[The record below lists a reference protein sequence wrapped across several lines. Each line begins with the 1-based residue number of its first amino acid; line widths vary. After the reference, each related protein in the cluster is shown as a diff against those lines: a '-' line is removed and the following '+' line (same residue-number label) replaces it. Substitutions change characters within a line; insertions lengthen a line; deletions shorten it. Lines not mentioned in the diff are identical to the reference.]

1 LRGYVGRDGGYILDV
16 LRVVS
21 VLALVV
27 FLAAGCGGAARSPTI
42 AAHGVPRA
50 LASEWAGRTSA
61 IAVAAKAGNSCRAL
75 QLASSLR
82 DDVIASEAKVPS
94 RLRSPL
100 VTGVNALAA
109 RFTCTPKPTAPANG
123 PKHPNPPKP
132 PKQHDHHGQGDEK
145 GKHR

>member
-1 LRGYVGRDGGYILDV
+1 LRGYVGRDPGYILDV

-27 FLAAGCGGAARSPTI
+27 FLAAGCGDAARSPTI
-42 AAHGVPRA
+42 AAQGVPRA
-50 LASEWAGRTSA
+50 LASEWADRASA
-61 IAVAAKAGNSCRAL
+61 IAVAARAGNSCRAL

-82 DDVIASEAKVPS
+82 DDVIASQAKVPS

-100 VTGVNALAA
+100 VTGVNALAD
-109 RFTCTPKPTAPANG
+109 RFTCAPKPTFPAVG
-123 PKHPNPPKP
+123 AQHPNPPKP
-132 PKQHDHHGQGDEK
+132 PKHHDNHGPGDEK